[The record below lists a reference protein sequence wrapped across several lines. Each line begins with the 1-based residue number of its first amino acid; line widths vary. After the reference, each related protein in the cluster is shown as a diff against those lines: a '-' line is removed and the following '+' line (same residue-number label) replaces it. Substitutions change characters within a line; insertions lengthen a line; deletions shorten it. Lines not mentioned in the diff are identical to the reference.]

1 MSCFM
6 YLKYFEFIVRTADL
20 KILKMNQTNNRRSKK
35 VFNISLLLLTT
46 IFLLQITTINSQQ
59 VCNKTSDVLECYFC
73 SNGLNNKEC
82 SDKDGNSLMNQWRV
96 LKSSP
101 GQDTSGLRYD

>member
-1 MSCFM
+1 M
-6 YLKYFEFIVRTADL
+6 YLKYFKVILKTADL
-20 KILKMNQTNNRRSKK
+20 KILKMNHMNDRKSKE
-35 VFNISLLLLTT
+35 VSNISLVILLT
-46 IFLLQITTINSQQ
+46 ILLLQITTINSQQ

-101 GQDTSGLRYD
+101 GQDTSGLRYN

>member
-1 MSCFM
+1 M
-6 YLKYFEFIVRTADL
+6 YLKYFKLILRTADP
-20 KILKMNQTNNRRSKK
+20 KILKMNHMNNRQSKE
-35 VFNISLLLLTT
+35 VSNISLVILLT
-46 IFLLQITTINSQQ
+46 ILLLQITSINSQQ

>member
-1 MSCFM
+1 MKYRRIREVLSKSLILLIPIFM
-6 YLKYFEFIVRTADL
+6 
-20 KILKMNQTNNRRSKK
+20 
-35 VFNISLLLLTT
+35 
-46 IFLLQITTINSQQ
+46 LQITTINSQQ

>member
-1 MSCFM
+1 
-6 YLKYFEFIVRTADL
+6 
-20 KILKMNQTNNRRSKK
+20 MNQMHNARSKN
-35 VFNISLLLLTT
+35 VSLILLIT
-46 IFLLQITTINSQQ
+46 IFFLQTTTINSQQ

>member
-1 MSCFM
+1 
-6 YLKYFEFIVRTADL
+6 
-20 KILKMNQTNNRRSKK
+20 MNQMDIRRSKT
-35 VFNISLLLLTT
+35 VLDISLVSLIT